1 MHSTLHDIP
10 SDLVKSILD
19 VTRFREDPNFE
30 IMEMFFDGIDAY
42 NYPQILVQKDEVLK
56 ELLEQSLSNEV
67 NKDLPQPVNEKWYFD
82 ERSSFYKGVLTINK
96 DIFVEEVNIP
106 EYGVQIFAPTFLRK
120 GTRLKDVKIYNR
132 TLLGLETELN
142 NVVID
147 APTIIQANAHL
158 EYSKI
163 QDSDRYNF
171 IGKNTKISNV
181 DEFRG
186 SFVSGG
192 PLRPE
197 GRARTYIHSNSLNNA
212 IMGAYSGISDGTDF
226 YNHPISGEESILVHP
241 KTGDKINF
249 GKDPDYRKLP
259 ILVGLYAVIGP
270 QCLVNSGSIL
280 GAGVVT
286 KRGENI
292 DGLIKFVNEI
302 QRSYPARK

>member
-19 VTRFREDPNFE
+19 VTRFRADPNSEIIERFFE
-30 IMEMFFDGIDAY
+30 GIDID
-42 NYPQILVQKDEVLK
+42 NYPQVLVQKDEVLK
-56 ELLEQSLSNEV
+56 EILDQSLSNEA
-67 NKDLPQPVNEKWYFD
+67 NKELPQPLNGKYFFGEK
-82 ERSSFYKGVLTINK
+82 SSFYKGVVTINE

-106 EYGVQIFAPTFLRK
+106 EHGIQIFAPTFIRK
-120 GTRLKDVKIYNR
+120 GTRLKSVKIYNR
-132 TLLGLETELN
+132 TLLGLETKLN

-163 QDSDRYNF
+163 QDSDRHNF
-171 IGKNTKISNV
+171 IGKNAKISNV

-226 YNHPISGEESILVHP
+226 YNHPISGEDNILIHP
-241 KTGDKINF
+241 KTRDKINF

-286 KRGENI
+286 GRQENI
-292 DGLIKFVNEI
+292 DGLIKFVNEV
-302 QRSYPARK
+302 QRSYPVRK